1 MRSLKRQDHRS
12 RRNEVQVLMNG
23 ECCSE
28 DCGDTA
34 TEMESLFQPRT
45 IAVFGASTN
54 QAKIGYRIVE
64 NLLQGGYRGR
74 IYPINPHG
82 GEILGRSVARRLGE
96 IQDDIDVAV
105 MAIPARFVYD
115 AVVECAEKGVKHL
128 VVISSGFSEAGNV
141 DEEKRIVDYARQH
154 GMRVLGPNVFGV
166 FSDAG
171 SMNATFGPSGI
182 LPGHVAIVTQSGA
195 LGVAMIGKT
204 AAESLGL
211 SAVVSVG
218 NKSDIGEADLLEY
231 LGRDDRTRVIL
242 LYIEGVKDGDR
253 LERTLRWVTRRKHVV
268 VIKSGRSKRGAMA
281 AASHTGS
288 LAGADEVFDAVMKQ
302 CGALRAESVQDA
314 FNWVQYLAT
323 APAPSGKETVI
334 VTNGGGIGVM
344 ATDACEKYDIRLF
357 DDQRCLQDAFSDVM
371 PDFGSSKNPVDLTGQ
386 ATVDDYQQ
394 ALEAALEE
402 DRIHSVIALY
412 CETALFDTDQFGR
425 LLRET
430 YARFRERKPIVFTLF
445 GGAKIEAMV
454 RELRMEQIPVFANVY
469 EAVSCVGVLY
479 RSWRNHQR
487 ERKDAPSLSLPIDRI
502 LSVLQTAGSEQRG
515 FLLAQEASLVAAELG
530 LIMPQSIVAESLDE
544 AIQATERIGFPVVL
558 KVVSKDIIHKS
569 DAGGVALDLGTTD
582 EVIDA
587 YQAILRACRAY
598 KRDARIE
605 GVEVAKMVRAGV
617 ETIIGARQDRSF
629 GPTVM
634 VGLGG
639 VYVEVMRDVAFR
651 AAPVDRATAL
661 EMIADLRSFPLL
673 LGVRGEKQKDIEAV
687 ADVIVTLSHLVD
699 QCRAITDIE
708 INPLVAYD
716 VGEGAKAVDV
726 RILFH
731 YPEEVR

>member
-1 MRSLKRQDHRS
+1 M
-12 RRNEVQVLMNG
+12 
-23 ECCSE
+23 
-28 DCGDTA
+28 DTVD
-34 TEMESLFQPRT
+34 EMKSLFQPRT
-45 IAVFGASTN
+45 IAVFGASAN
-54 QAKIGYRIVE
+54 PAKVGYRVVE
-64 NLLQGGYRGR
+64 NLLKGGYQGT
-74 IYPINPHG
+74 IYPINPKG
-82 GEILGRSVARRLGE
+82 GEILECSVSRSLGE
-96 IQDDIDVAV
+96 IDADIDVAV
-105 MAIPARFVYD
+105 MAIPARFVFD
-115 AVVECAEKGVKHL
+115 AVVECGEKGVKHL
-128 VVISSGFSEAGNV
+128 VVITSGFSEVGNI
-141 DEEKRIVDYARQH
+141 EEEERIVTYARAH

-166 FSDAG
+166 YSDTC

-182 LPGHVAIVTQSGA
+182 LSGHVAIVTQSGA
-195 LGVAMIGKT
+195 LGIAMIGKT

-218 NKSDIGEADLLEY
+218 NKADIDEADLLEY
-231 LGRDDRTRVIL
+231 LGRDEQTRVIL
-242 LYIEGVKDGDR
+242 LYIEGVKNGDR
-253 LERTLRWVTRRKHVV
+253 LEQTLRWVTRRKHVV

-288 LAGADEVFDAVMKQ
+288 LAGADDVFDAVMKQ

-323 APAPSGKETVI
+323 APAPTGREAVI

-344 ATDACEKYDIRLF
+344 ATDACEKYDIALF
-357 DDQRCLQDAFSDVM
+357 DDQKCLRDAFASVM

-386 ATVDDYQQ
+386 ATADDYQR
-394 ALEAALEE
+394 ALEVALEE

-445 GGAKIEAMV
+445 GGGKIEALV
-454 RELRMEQIPVFANVY
+454 RELRMEGIPVFANVY
-469 EAVSCVGVLY
+469 EAVSCLGVLY

-487 ERKDAPSLSLPIDRI
+487 EREESPSLALPLDRI
-502 LSVLQTAGSEQRG
+502 VSVLRTAGREQRG
-515 FLLAQEASLVAAELG
+515 FLLAQEASLVATELG
-530 LIMPQSIVAESLDE
+530 LMMPQSIVAGNLEE
-544 AIQATERIGFPVVL
+544 AVQAAERIGYPVVL
-558 KVVSKDIIHKS
+558 KIVSRDIIHKS
-569 DAGGVALDLGTTD
+569 DAGGVALNLETKD

-598 KRDARIE
+598 KRDAKIE
-605 GVEVAKMVRAGV
+605 GVEVVEMVRPGT
-617 ETIIGARQDRSF
+617 ETIVGARQDRSF

-639 VYVEVMRDVAFR
+639 VYVEVMKDVAFR
-651 AAPVDRATAL
+651 AAPVDQRTAL

-673 LGVRGEKQKDIEAV
+673 LGVRGEKRKDIEAV

-699 QCRAITDIE
+699 QCRDITDFE

-716 VGEGAKAVDV
+716 VGEGVKAVDV
-726 RILFH
+726 RILFQ
-731 YPEEVR
+731 YSEEVR

>member
-1 MRSLKRQDHRS
+1 
-12 RRNEVQVLMNG
+12 MNC
-23 ECCSE
+23 ESCSE
-28 DCGDTA
+28 DRDVPVA
-34 TEMESLFQPRT
+34 EMESLFQPRT
-45 IAVFGASTN
+45 IAIFGASTN

-64 NLLQGGYRGR
+64 NLLQGGYRGA

-82 GEILGRSVARRLGE
+82 GEILGCSISKTLSEIRGE
-96 IQDDIDVAV
+96 IDVAV
-105 MAIPARFVYD
+105 MAIPARFVFD
-115 AVVECAEKGVKHL
+115 AAVECAAKGVKHL
-128 VVISSGFSEAGNV
+128 VVISSGFSEVGNI
-141 DEEKRIVDYARQH
+141 DEETRIVDYARQH

-166 FSDAG
+166 FSDA
-171 SMNATFGPSGI
+171 SAMNATFGPSGI
-182 LPGHVAIVTQSGA
+182 LPGRVAIVTQSGA
-195 LGVAMIGKT
+195 LGIAMIGKT

-218 NKSDIGEADLLEY
+218 NKSDIDEADLLEY

-242 LYIEGVKDGDR
+242 LYIEGVKDGHR
-253 LERTLRWVTRRKHVV
+253 LEQTLRWVTRCKHVV

-302 CGALRAESVQDA
+302 CGALRAESVQEA
-314 FNWVQYLAT
+314 FNWVQYLST
-323 APAPSGKETVI
+323 APAPGGKEAVI

-344 ATDACEKYDIRLF
+344 ATDACEKYGIALF
-357 DDQRCLQDAFSDVM
+357 DDQRRLRDVFSAVM

-386 ATVDDYQQ
+386 ATADDYQQ
-394 ALEAALEE
+394 ALEVSLEQ

-430 YARFRERKPIVFTLF
+430 YARFCERKPIVFTLF
-445 GGAKIEAMV
+445 GGAKIEALV
-454 RELRMEQIPVFANVY
+454 RELRVEGIPVFANVY
-469 EAVSCVGVLY
+469 EAVSCLGVLY
-479 RSWRNHQR
+479 RSWRNQQR
-487 ERKDAPSLSLPIDRI
+487 ERKNALSLSLPIDRI
-502 LSVLQTAGSEQRG
+502 VSVLRTAGSEQRG
-515 FLLAQEASLVAAELG
+515 FLLAQEASIVAAELG
-530 LIMPQSIVAESLDE
+530 LIMPQSIVAGNLDE
-544 AIQATERIGFPVVL
+544 AVQAAERIGYPVVL

-569 DAGGVALDLGTTD
+569 DAGGVALDLETKD

-587 YQAILRACRAY
+587 YQAVLRACRAH
-598 KRDARIE
+598 KPDAKIE
-605 GVEVAKMVRAGV
+605 GVEVAEMVREGV
-617 ETIIGARQDRSF
+617 EIIVGARQDRSF

-639 VYVEVMRDVAFR
+639 VYVEVMKDVAFR

-673 LGVRGEKQKDIEAV
+673 LGVRGETRKDIEAI

-699 QCRAITDIE
+699 QCRHITDIE

-726 RILFH
+726 RILFQNL
-731 YPEEVR
+731 EEVR